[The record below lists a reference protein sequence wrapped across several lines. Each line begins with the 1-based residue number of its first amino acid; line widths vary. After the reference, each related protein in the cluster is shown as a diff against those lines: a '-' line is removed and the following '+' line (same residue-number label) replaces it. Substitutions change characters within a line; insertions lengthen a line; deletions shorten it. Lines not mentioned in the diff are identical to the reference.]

1 MNILTVFGGP
11 HAQGNTATV
20 LGWVEDA
27 LRARGHSIE
36 RFNLNDLDVKGCQA
50 CFTCM
55 ASADEP
61 GCVLRDDAEPIL
73 AAMVGADA
81 VVYASPLYMW
91 GVSSQLKSLLDR
103 TFCLV
108 RDYGGPDH
116 RSFVE
121 GAKTTLLVTC
131 MGPIEG
137 NAEWA
142 RDQFVTY
149 ANYCKYELIDPWIV
163 PRCSTPDRLG
173 DDVRAKAAELAA
185 KLVG

>member
-1 MNILTVFGGP
+1 MNIVTIFGGP
-11 HAQGNTATV
+11 RAQGNTATV

-27 LRARGHSIE
+27 LREGGHSVE
-36 RFNLNDLDVKGCQA
+36 RFNLNDLDIKGCQA
-50 CFTCM
+50 CFTCLE
-55 ASADEP
+55 SADEP
-61 GCVLRDDAEPIL
+61 GCVLHDDAQPIL
-73 AAMVGADA
+73 AAMTGADA

-91 GVSSQLKSLLDR
+91 SVSSQLKSFLDR

-108 RDYGGPDH
+108 RDYGGPNH

-131 MGPIEG
+131 MGPIER

-142 RDQFVTY
+142 RDQFIRY
-149 ANYCKYELIDPWIV
+149 ASYCKYELGDPWIV
-163 PRCSTPDRLG
+163 PGCSEPGKLG
-173 DDVRAKAAELAA
+173 DDVKQKAAELAA